1 MGDSV
6 RRMPAR
12 SDRAVDAEIEQRL
25 ARQRAGGGARFRHVA
40 IANPVD
46 QPVDE
51 RPTPG
56 AAV

>member
-1 MGDSV
+1 M
-6 RRMPAR
+6 RQMPAR

-25 ARQRAGGGARFRHVA
+25 PRQRAGGGARFRHVA